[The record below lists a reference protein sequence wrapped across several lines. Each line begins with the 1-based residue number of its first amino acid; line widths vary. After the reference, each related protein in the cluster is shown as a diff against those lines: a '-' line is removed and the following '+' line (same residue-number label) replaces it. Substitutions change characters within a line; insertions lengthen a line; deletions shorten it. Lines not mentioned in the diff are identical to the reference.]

1 MDDSEKGQPVKPCMD
16 IYKVNI
22 QYYGS
27 LETLKLIIV
36 VRGDLQNKEM
46 TRDTWS
52 PTSSISTIKYLLS
65 DDSKHKVRVHKLEF
79 IGAFL
84 QDNVKHT
91 PFLKLDSRYG

>member
-1 MDDSEKGQPVKPCMD
+1 MKETLKEIKKVITNQTFLMDDPEKGQPVKPCMD

-65 DDSKHKVRVHKLEF
+65 DDSKHKSIVPPPVADF
-79 IGAFL
+79 
-84 QDNVKHT
+84 
-91 PFLKLDSRYG
+91 